1 MRLDWIR
8 DKVASGERL
17 SFEDGV
23 GLFLYPDVITIGQLA
38 NSVREKLHGD
48 RTYFNRNMRIEV
60 TNVCVASCLFCSFA
74 KLEEGAPGAHT
85 MKVEE
90 AWRELEARMHD
101 PPSEIH
107 IVNGLHPG
115 LPFSYYEELLAG
127 FKRIKPDIHLKC
139 FTGVEIHFFA
149 RHYGMTYGE
158 VLERLQRAG
167 LDSLPGGGAEIFHP
181 EVRSR
186 IAHDKATADEW
197 LEVHRVAHG
206 LGMRTN
212 ATMLYGHIETF
223 EHRVDHLL
231 RLRDLQDGTGGLQAF
246 IPLAFHPDG
255 NGMKNLPAPTAL
267 DALRTIAVSRL
278 LLDNVR
284 HVKAYWVSMTPEV
297 AQIALRF
304 GADDID
310 GTIVHE
316 TIYKAAG
323 SRSPGALSSEQLV
336 RLIQEAGRIPVERD
350 TLYHV
355 VREHPRSAVPEGAL
369 KVRDRK
375 AAKHL
380 DAASP
385 ATPERGRS
393 DGTPAPG
400 LPERG
405 RSLKVL
411 S

>member
-1 MRLDWIR
+1 MTLDAVTDKIR
-8 DKVASGERL
+8 AGERL
-17 SFEDGV
+17 IAEDAIA
-23 GLFLYPDVITIGQLA
+23 LFRHPDVVAIGQLA
-38 NSVREKLHGD
+38 NDTREHRHGD

-74 KLEEGAPGAHT
+74 KLEEGAPGAYT
-85 MKVEE
+85 MSLAE
-90 AWRELEARMHD
+90 AWAELESRMED

-127 FKRIKPDIHLKC
+127 FKRIHPGVHLKC
-139 FTGVEIHFFA
+139 FTAVEIHFFSV
-149 RHYGMTYGE
+149 HYGMSHRE
-158 VLERLQRAG
+158 VLERLRRAG

-181 EVRSR
+181 DVRAR

-197 LEVHRVAHG
+197 LAVHRTAHA

-231 RLRDLQDGTGGLQAF
+231 RLRSLQDETGGLQAF

-255 NGMKNLPAPTAL
+255 NGMRNLPAPTAV
-267 DALRTIAVSRL
+267 DALRTVAVSRL
-278 LLDNVR
+278 VLDNVP
-284 HVKAYWVSMTPEV
+284 HIKAYWVSMTPEV

-304 GADDID
+304 GADDVD

-316 TIYKAAG
+316 TIYRAAG
-323 SRSPGALSSEQLV
+323 SRSPGALTTAELV
-336 RLIQEAGRIPVERD
+336 RLIQEAGRVPIERD
-350 TLYHV
+350 TLYNV
-355 VREHPRSAVPEGAL
+355 VREHPRAIVPEAAM

-375 AAKHL
+375 ATRHL
-380 DAASP
+380 EVVS
-385 ATPERGRS
+385 
-393 DGTPAPG
+393 
-400 LPERG
+400 
-405 RSLKVL
+405 
-411 S
+411 

>member
-1 MRLDWIR
+1 VTLDAIR
-8 DKVASGERL
+8 EKLHARERL

-23 GLFLYPDVITIGQLA
+23 TLFRHPDVVAVGQLA
-38 NSVREKLHGD
+38 NEVREGLHGD

-74 KLEEGAPGAHT
+74 KLEEGAPDAHT
-85 MKVEE
+85 MKLQE
-90 AWRELEARMHD
+90 AWSELEARLED
-101 PPSEIH
+101 PPAEIH

-127 FKRIKPDIHLKC
+127 FKRIKPDVHMKC
-139 FTGVEIHFFA
+139 FTAVEIHFFA
-149 RHYGMTYGE
+149 THYGMTYLE
-158 VLERLQRAG
+158 VLQRLRRAG

-186 IAHDKATADEW
+186 IAHDKATADEY

-206 LGMRTN
+206 IGMKTN

-223 EHRVDHLL
+223 EHRVDHLI
-231 RLRDLQDGTGGLQAF
+231 RLRTLQDETGGLQAF

-255 NGMKNLPAPTAL
+255 NAMRNLLAPTAV
-267 DALRTIAVSRL
+267 DALRTVAVSRL
-278 LLDNVR
+278 LLHNVP

-304 GADDID
+304 GADDLD

-316 TIYKAAG
+316 TIYRAAG
-323 SRSPGALSSEQLV
+323 SRSPSGLTVDHLV
-336 RLIQEAGRIPVERD
+336 RLIQEAGRVPVERD
-350 TLYHV
+350 TFYSV
-355 VREHPRSAVPEGAL
+355 VREYPRAALPESAV

-375 AAKHL
+375 ANKHL
-380 DAASP
+380 
-385 ATPERGRS
+385 E
-393 DGTPAPG
+393 
-400 LPERG
+400 
-405 RSLKVL
+405 VL

>member
-1 MRLDWIR
+1 VIDAIR
-8 DKVASGERL
+8 EKLRAGERL
-17 SFEDGV
+17 TFDDGV
-23 GLFLYPDVITIGQLA
+23 ALFRHADVVAVGQLA
-38 NSVREKLHGD
+38 NDVRERLHGD
-48 RTYFNRNMRIEV
+48 RTYFNRNMRLEV

-85 MKVEE
+85 MRVEE
-90 AWRELEARMHD
+90 AWAELESRMDD

-127 FKRIKPDIHLKC
+127 FKRLAPDVHLKC
-139 FTGVEIHFFA
+139 FTAVEIHFFA

-158 VLERLQRAG
+158 VLERLRRAG
-167 LDSLPGGGAEIFHP
+167 LGSLPGGGAEIFHP
-181 EVRSR
+181 DVRTR
-186 IAHDKATADEW
+186 ISHDKATADEY
-197 LEVHRVAHG
+197 LEVHRTAHG
-206 LGMRTN
+206 MGMRTN

-231 RLRDLQDGTGGLQAF
+231 RLRALQDETAGLQAF

-255 NGMKNLPAPTAL
+255 NGMRNLPAPTAV
-267 DALRTIAVSRL
+267 DALRTVAVSRL
-278 LLDNVR
+278 LLDNVP

-304 GADDID
+304 GADDLD

-323 SRSPGALSSEQLV
+323 SRSPRELTVGQLV

-350 TLYHV
+350 TLYKV
-355 VREHPRSAVPEGAL
+355 VREYGRAALPESAF

-375 AAKHL
+375 AQKHL
-380 DAASP
+380 
-385 ATPERGRS
+385 E
-393 DGTPAPG
+393 
-400 LPERG
+400 
-405 RSLKVL
+405 VL

>member
-1 MRLDWIR
+1 MLDAIR
-8 DKVASGERL
+8 DKVRSGERL
-17 SFEDGV
+17 SFEDGLA
-23 GLFLYPDVITIGQLA
+23 LFRCPDVVAVGQIA
-38 NSVREKLHGD
+38 NDVRERLHGD

-85 MKVEE
+85 MRVEE
-90 AWRELEARMHD
+90 AWAELQARMED

-115 LPFSYYEELLAG
+115 LPFSYYEDLLAG

-139 FTGVEIHFFA
+139 FTAVEIHFFA
-149 RHYGMTYGE
+149 THYGMTYRT
-158 VLERLQRAG
+158 VLDRLRAAG

-186 IAHDKATADEW
+186 ISHDKATADEW
-197 LEVHRVAHG
+197 LEVHRVAHA

-231 RLRDLQDGTGGLQAF
+231 RLRALQDETRGLQAF

-255 NGMKNLPAPTAL
+255 NGMRNLPAPTAI
-267 DALRTIAVSRL
+267 DALRTVAVSRL
-278 LLDNVR
+278 LLDNVP
-284 HVKAYWVSMTPEV
+284 HLKAYWVSMTPEV

-304 GADDID
+304 GADDVD

-323 SRSPGALSSEQLV
+323 SRSPGALGVGELA
-336 RLIQEAGRIPVERD
+336 RLIQEAGRVPVERD
-350 TLYHV
+350 TLYNV
-355 VREHPRSAVPEGAL
+355 VREYPRAALPEAAV
-369 KVRDRK
+369 KVRERK

-380 DAASP
+380 
-385 ATPERGRS
+385 EV
-393 DGTPAPG
+393 
-400 LPERG
+400 LP
-405 RSLKVL
+405 
-411 S
+411 